1 MVPEAPNLTKLTQ
14 KQQTVLEYLH
24 RYISEHRRSPFLR
37 EIQEACRII
46 SYKSVIDRL
55 NALERKGYIKRTP
68 NKHRAIHLRKATR
81 TPYAEEATIPAET
94 GRLAAPEAFPPAV
107 ETLMPDL
114 SGETTPGVSAL

>member
-1 MVPEAPNLTKLTQ
+1 MTKLTQ
-14 KQQTVLEYLH
+14 KQQTVLDYLH

-37 EIQEACRII
+37 EIQEACRIV

-68 NKHRAIHLRKATR
+68 NKHRAIHIRKAHQMSR
-81 TPYAEEATIPAET
+81 SEEVAIAAGAGYLAGPA
-94 GRLAAPEAFPPAV
+94 AFSPIV

-114 SGETTPGVSAL
+114 GGETAPGVPAL